1 MPNTLNKGVTSFI
14 TQKRDKRSKILV
26 IIAKAK
32 PKMRPLS
39 RCSGGSLLTKIA
51 KKMILSIPSTISR
64 ALKVAKVIQA
74 SILNI
79 HSNINFLENFKIF

>member
-1 MPNTLNKGVTSFI
+1 MLNKGVTSFI
-14 TQKRDKRSKILV
+14 TQKRDKSSKILV

-32 PKMRPLS
+32 PKIRPLS
-39 RCSGGSLLTKIA
+39 RYSGGNLLTKIA